1 MGMKPDDRLVRLNKE
16 EFDLVVEW
24 GTQFVLMAKRGFIV
38 MDQLKIQKSQQLVDT
53 VSDPKTTEEMKA
65 IAKLYKNQL
74 EAQKE
79 VNKNIIHKDHPEL
92 TIDDQIGEAYGGD

>member
-1 MGMKPDDRLVRLNKE
+1 MNLKPDDRLVRLNKE

>member
-1 MGMKPDDRLVRLNKE
+1 MKMNPDDRLVRLSKE

-65 IAKLYKNQL
+65 IAKLYQDQL
-74 EAQKE
+74 KSMEE
-79 VNKNIIHKDHPEL
+79 TNKNIIHKDRPEL